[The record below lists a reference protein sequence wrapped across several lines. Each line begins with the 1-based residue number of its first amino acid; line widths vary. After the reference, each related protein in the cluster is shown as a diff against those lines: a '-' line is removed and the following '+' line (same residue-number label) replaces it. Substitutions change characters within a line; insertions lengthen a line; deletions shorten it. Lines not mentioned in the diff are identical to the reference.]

1 MAVRNCRIQGQGLT
15 SGLEGGGKPMIDC
28 IDHEIKLS
36 RNITLQ
42 PRQATKSMGMVKLPV
57 LSK

>member
-1 MAVRNCRIQGQGLT
+1 MAVRNSGIQGQSLT
-15 SGLEGGGKPMIDC
+15 SGLEGEGKPMIDH

-36 RNITLQ
+36 KNIMLQ